1 MEEYSIAA
9 QVWKLSS
16 ADMCELARNSVI
28 MSGFQHEVWLL
39 LLTLLFFFDAAGL
52 VLGMAYSL
60 KTTRS
65 PKSLLL
71 RDMDKPGVED
81 LAGWTKTESCNWN
94 LKSDVIYLVDMA
106 MAPFL
111 VNVNIHVRYMLS
123 PIRLSSVCLSVCDFR
138 APYSTSWNFWQRLF
152 AIWYPGHPLTYMEN
166 FTEIVPEKLFRGVGV
181 KWMRLAKYSN
191 FGLSKAISR
200 KWCKIG
206 GKLVLTIN

>member
-39 LLTLLFFFDAAGL
+39 LLTLSFDAAGL

-65 PKSLLL
+65 AKSLLL
-71 RDMDKPGVED
+71 RDMDKPGAKD

-94 LKSDVIYLVDMA
+94 LKSDVIY
-106 MAPFL
+106 
-111 VNVNIHVRYMLS
+111 
-123 PIRLSSVCLSVCDFR
+123 
-138 APYSTSWNFWQRLF
+138 
-152 AIWYPGHPLTYMEN
+152 
-166 FTEIVPEKLFRGVGV
+166 
-181 KWMRLAKYSN
+181 
-191 FGLSKAISR
+191 
-200 KWCKIG
+200 
-206 GKLVLTIN
+206 